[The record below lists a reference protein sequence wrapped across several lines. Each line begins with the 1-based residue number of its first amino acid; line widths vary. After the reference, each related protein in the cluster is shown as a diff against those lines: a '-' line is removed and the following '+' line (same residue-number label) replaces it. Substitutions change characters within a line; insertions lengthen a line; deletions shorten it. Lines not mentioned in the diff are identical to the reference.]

1 LFIQRKLN
9 WIQFNELSNW
19 FHFLIEKKPTKKKT
33 TKMTVQRSQQ
43 ILNHIRAII
52 LRLTES
58 LYMWNVWGGHL
69 LHHHVKTVNLNAILF
84 LKYSMTRLLPV
95 LYMLCIYITT
105 SLFVRICGHLVLFE
119 IYREYVRSEYSLI
132 LTSVTLL

>member
-19 FHFLIEKKPTKKKT
+19 FHFLIEKKPTKNKKNHDISTFT
-33 TKMTVQRSQQ
+33 TDTLSHPDHYITFDWKFVYVKCVRRSFTPSCK
-43 ILNHIRAII
+43 NC
-52 LRLTES
+52 ES
-58 LYMWNVWGGHL
+58 QCKFCSWNTRWQDSCLYCTCYV
-69 LHHHVKTVNLNAILF
+69 
-84 LKYSMTRLLPV
+84 
-95 LYMLCIYITT
+95 YITT

>member
-1 LFIQRKLN
+1 MFIQRKLN

-19 FHFLIEKKPTKKKT
+19 FHFLIEKKPTKNKKNT
-33 TKMTVQRSQQ
+33 TFQLSQL
-43 ILNHIRAII
+43 ILYHIQTII

-69 LHHHVKTVNLNAILF
+69 LHHVKTVNLNAILF